1 MKMNNVFRF
10 IKELKIKCKKYN
22 VKLILYNQKY
32 IEEDGEKFGGWFDPI
47 GMELHCAFPDKIQS
61 KYVEVL
67 IHESCHMDQ
76 WIENTKY
83 WSIERENNSL
93 DEFWKIL
100 KGIKVKNLKFHLR
113 NVQMMEAECEEMAI
127 EKIKYYDMGINITK
141 YSQKANSY
149 LLFYSL
155 LKETKKWAD
164 YAPYK
169 YGTVWRKMSTKIL
182 SRFELDNEMKFLL
195 ITKCYKKR
203 TLKKLQFYQDS
214 NLKPNH

>member
-127 EKIKYYDMGINITK
+127 EKIKFYDLGIDINK
-141 YSQKANSY
+141 YTQKANSY
-149 LLFYSL
+149 LLFYTL
-155 LKETKKWAD
+155 LIETKKWTD
-164 YAPYK
+164 YPPYK
-169 YGTVWRKMSTKIL
+169 YGVIWRKMPIKIL
-182 SRFELDNEMKFLL
+182 SKFHLNDDL
-195 ITKCYKKR
+195 KSLYLNKCYKKKS
-203 TLKKLQFYQDS
+203 LK
-214 NLKPNH
+214 NLP